1 MFIKN
6 KNIKILLNYGLGPL
20 LFVWLSYS
28 IYQQIK
34 NQSHLN
40 EALLNLRQSVSGNQ
54 SWKLYAVLLLVLAN
68 WGVEA
73 RKWQLLMRPLEK
85 ISLLRSF
92 KAILA
97 GLAFSMNTP
106 NRIGEFGG
114 RVLYVQD
121 GHRWKAVSLTIMGS
135 FSQVIITLGF
145 GLGGLIFLLTNSQ
158 IAIAVS
164 SYIIWI
170 RVLFSG
176 TLLVTVFLFVL
187 YFRLGEVMKWMEK
200 IPRMQKFLQHIEVI
214 ENLPV
219 TILLRT
225 ISLSVVRYIVF
236 VIQYILLLQLFDVQV
251 PVWQLFWLISVVYL
265 MLTIIPTIAL
275 AEVGVRGQVGLLLF
289 TLLSTNKLGI
299 TGATTGIW
307 FVNLVIPA
315 LAGSLLFLG
324 IKIFSDK

>member
-6 KNIKILLNYGLGPL
+6 KNIKLLLNYGIGPV

-34 NQSHLN
+34 HQPHLQ
-40 EALLNLRQSVSGNQ
+40 EALDNLHRSVLGSQ
-54 SWKLYAVLLLVLAN
+54 SWKLYAVMLLMLAN

-73 RKWQLLMRPLEK
+73 RKWQVLMKPLEK
-85 ISLLRSF
+85 ISLLKSF

-135 FSQVIITLGF
+135 FSQVIITLSF
-145 GLGGLIFLLTNSQ
+145 GLGGLLFLLTHHQ
-158 IAIAVS
+158 IASSIT

-170 RVLFSG
+170 RVLFFG
-176 TLLVTVFLFVL
+176 TLLVTGFLLIL
-187 YFRLGEVMKWMEK
+187 YFRLGELMKWVEK
-200 IPRMQKFLQHIEVI
+200 IPRMQKYLQHLAII

-225 ISLSVVRYIVF
+225 ISLSVVRYIIF
-236 VIQYILLLQLFDVQV
+236 VIQYILLLQLFDVQAG
-251 PVWQLFWLISVVYL
+251 VWQLFWLISVVYL
-265 MLTIIPTIAL
+265 MLAIIPTIAL
-275 AEVGVRGQVGLLLF
+275 AEAGVRGQVGLLLL
-289 TLLSTNKLGI
+289 TLVSTNKLGI
-299 TGATTGIW
+299 AGATTGIW
-307 FVNLVIPA
+307 FCNLVIPA